1 MADTRT
7 TGLDPNTA
15 PLMTDLLMMIDD
27 PGGSAANQKIT
38 FANAKA
44 HEFGQIYAHDGSDTQ
59 NPGVAYALI
68 TQWLSDGLSS
78 AGVTPDQANN
88 KISIAATALGIY
100 RVTLNLSYSGTG
112 SSDWVCA
119 VFWDGTECDQVEFQ
133 RKLGT
138 GGDVGSGG
146 AIGFV
151 DVTSAGDFDVRV
163 RSDGAG
169 DDFVLLAG
177 SLMVEWVAP
186 T

>member
-1 MADTRT
+1 MPRLTEKT
-7 TGLDPNTA
+7 ELTS
-15 PLMTDLLMMIDD
+15 PLLTDWVSAVGD
-27 PGGSAANQKIT
+27 PGGSPVTQYAT
-38 FANAKA
+38 FANTKA

-59 NPGVAYALI
+59 NPGVTYALM

-100 RVTLNLSYSGTG
+100 KVSLSLSYSGTG

-151 DVTSAGDFDVRV
+151 DVTGAGDFDVRV

-169 DDFVLLAG
+169 DNFVLLAG